1 VSDHDGTV
9 THWIGTL
16 TDVQALKERE
26 AGLVDAVRGRDEYL
40 AALGHE
46 LRTPLQALKQVLYVL
61 RMPELPAADAEKMH
75 RSAENQV
82 IELTRFCDEVLD
94 VNKVRWDKMSVVVE
108 PTTLESVIDAA
119 VSAASPKIQ
128 RHGHSL
134 DIEIENPDAAITVD
148 RVRVTQALVNLL
160 DNAAKYTDR
169 RGRLVLR
176 AAVRD
181 ANVEFIV
188 GDSGQGIDADVLPH
202 IFDLFSRGTPGAATG
217 FGIGLALVQ
226 RVATLHGGVI
236 EAHSDGPGQGSRF
249 TLRLPAVPSPGV

>member
-1 VSDHDGTV
+1 
-9 THWIGTL
+9 
-16 TDVQALKERE
+16 
-26 AGLVDAVRGRDEYL
+26 
-40 AALGHE
+40 
-46 LRTPLQALKQVLYVL
+46 
-61 RMPELPAADAEKMH
+61 
-75 RSAENQV
+75 
-82 IELTRFCDEVLD
+82 
-94 VNKVRWDKMSVVVE
+94 VVE

-181 ANVEFIV
+181 ANVEFMV